1 MIANYSHGMKEKLA
15 LTAAFMNEP
24 QLLILD
30 EPFVGLDPIARK
42 NLKDL
47 MHERTIAGGAIIFST
62 HVLAVAEKLCDK
74 VVILKNGEIIIEGAI
89 LTSCYMESP
98 RSSTLDT
105 NCKSFGG

>member
-1 MIANYSHGMKEKLA
+1 MKQKLA
-15 LTAAFMNEP
+15 LTAAFMHEP
-24 QLLILD
+24 LLLILD

-74 VVILKNGEIIIEGAI
+74 VVILKNGEIIIEGAMKEVI
-89 LTSCYMESP
+89 KKKNLEELFME
-98 RSSTLDT
+98 LV
-105 NCKSFGG
+105 